1 MLIGS
6 VLVGGVS
13 RFHRLK
19 TELGISK
26 LISRD
31 VFSDAANGYLIND
44 KCVFGVEVFV
54 LDSKFEE
61 EYLRP
66 SVEVDNKTFT
76 WTIADFSNLSSE
88 MHYSDEFYASSFK
101 WLFIFCLVLW
111 FFLLL

>member
-6 VLVGGVS
+6 VLVCGVS

-66 SVEVDNKTFT
+66 LVEVDNKTFT

-101 WLFIFCLVLW
+101 WLFIFLSSFMV
-111 FFLLL
+111 FFLL